1 MTVQVSEVTKIRRR
15 VLTETARLHWQG
27 MLAKKID
34 GLPEKMTSEHEQ
46 RYRCCEFKEK
56 AIYAQRIKLA
66 MGYSLTPEVEK
77 KRLSSLA
84 KNLSQEKKLNHKK
97 QVEVID
103 IACDNCPIDRFFITN
118 ACRNCLGHHCQ
129 ESCRKNAIQIVGNQ
143 AYIDQSRC
151 VECGLCLKACK
162 YGAIIEVHR
171 PCESACSVGAI
182 KADQNRKA
190 VIEESACVNCGL
202 CVVSCPFGAISDRSQ
217 LLQVIDW
224 LKSDLPVIALVA
236 PAIVGQMG
244 LKDVLHPAFSGL
256 RALGFDQVKEVALG
270 ADMVAL
276 EESSE
281 LLQRRQD
288 GEAYMLSSCCPAFV
302 DLVKQHR
309 PHQRGALSSLVSPMV
324 ALAQWVKTSTPEAK
338 LVFIG
343 PCIAKKSEALES
355 GVVDAVLTFEELAAL
370 FVAAE
375 INIATLEGEED
386 ETSEASRRG
395 HGFAAAGGLLQ
406 AMESALIE
414 ETELFEGKNAQG
426 IPACLEALEALDK
439 GKATFDFL
447 EGMACDGGCLGGPGA
462 LVQAKKTK
470 RLLEAREQKLA
481 MDQSSHNPQAV
492 SASKALGHVLHRQY
506 RRSMDD
512 KETIT

>member
-27 MLAKKID
+27 MLVKKID

-84 KNLSQEKKLNHKK
+84 KTMGQDKALNHRK

-190 VIEESACVNCGL
+190 VIEETACVNCGL

-224 LKSDLPVIALVA
+224 LKSEQKVIALIA

-244 LKDVLHPAFSGL
+244 LKEALNPVMNGL
-256 RALGFDQVKEVALG
+256 KALGFDQVKEVALG

-276 EESSE
+276 EESTE
-281 LLQRRQD
+281 LMQRRQA
-288 GEAYMLSSCCPAFV
+288 GERFMLSSCCPAFV
-302 DLVKQHR
+302 DLVRQHR
-309 PHQRGALSSLVSPMV
+309 PHLAGSLSSLVSPMV
-324 ALAQWVKTSTPEAK
+324 ALAHWIKLSSPNAK

-355 GVVDAVLTFEELAAL
+355 GLVDAVLTFEELAAL
-370 FVAAE
+370 LVAAE
-375 INIATLEGEED
+375 INVAALEDGELEN
-386 ETSEASRRG
+386 SEASKDG

-406 AMESALIE
+406 AMAGAL
-414 ETELFEGKNAQG
+414 EGAAEPFVGINAQG
-426 IPACLEALEALDK
+426 IPACLEALDALDK
-439 GKATFDFL
+439 GKSFFDFL

-470 RLLEAREQKLA
+470 RLLEVREEKLEIG
-481 MDQSSHNPQAV
+481 QSSLNSQAV
-492 SASKALGHVLHRQY
+492 SASKALGHILHRQHAA
-506 RRSMDD
+506 SMDD
-512 KETIT
+512 KATIT